1 MYDASVD
8 NVQKDE
14 HQRIMTGRPCRRR
27 YPLKKID
34 TAEKKGVTIYGNC
47 GQCYPDVPIHSTDNC
62 KYGPATGK
70 SASFLSRRYEHA
82 DSLGHDC

>member
-1 MYDASVD
+1 
-8 NVQKDE
+8 VQKDE

-34 TAEKKGVTIYGNC
+34 TTEKKGATTYGNC
-47 GQCYPDVPIHSTDNC
+47 GKCYPNAPIHSTDDC
-62 KYGPATGK
+62 TYGPASSK

-82 DSLGHDC
+82 DSLGHDLAVTQTL